1 MIALIFN
8 TPKPMISIS
17 VQLLFSETQTQ
28 TDISLLPQGFCTEAK
43 VAKLHAG
50 SLGCAWDKMT
60 LKKYNSIKKNRQ

>member
-17 VQLLFSETQTQ
+17 VQLLFSETQ

-50 SLGCAWDKMT
+50 SLGCSWDKMT
-60 LKKYNSIKKNRQ
+60 LKKYNSIKKNTQ

>member
-8 TPKPMISIS
+8 TLKPMISIS

-43 VAKLHAG
+43 VAKLHVA
-50 SLGCAWDKMT
+50 L
-60 LKKYNSIKKNRQ
+60 

>member
-8 TPKPMISIS
+8 TPKPMILIS

-50 SLGCAWDKMT
+50 PLGCAWDE
-60 LKKYNSIKKNRQ
+60 ND